1 MTRAGKEPAE
11 DVKRAF
17 RRAIE
22 LAGLKAHRVE
32 MFKTEGSSGRIVM
45 GSANPEGWPQE
56 CPAIEMS
63 TLVNFNGE
71 VGRVDIRCAATDE
84 DHLLSAF
91 SARTL
96 RACSCELDDLP
107 ATLKAVWAERQLI
120 IDLVKQGKLT
130 SAFVGRWTW
139 ESPDPSI

>member
-22 LAGLKAHRVE
+22 MVGLKAHRVE
-32 MFKTEGSSGRIVM
+32 MFKTERSSGRIVM
-45 GSANPEGWPQE
+45 DSANPEGWPHE
-56 CPAIEMS
+56 CPAISMS
-63 TLVNFNGE
+63 TLVNFSGE

-84 DHLLSAF
+84 EHLLNAL
-91 SARTL
+91 SARTV

-120 IDLVKQGKLT
+120 IAMGKQGKLT